1 MLFLYNDPDLKSL
14 RRILRRN
21 QTEAERILWSELRDR
36 RLLGY
41 KFFRQYGVGR
51 YILDFYC
58 TAARLAIELDG
69 SHHGE
74 YEQRLKDRER
84 TYFLQECNIRVIRF
98 WNYEVYQNITSVID
112 AIIEQLDPSQDPL

>member
-74 YEQRLKDRER
+74 QEQRLKDRER

-98 WNYEVYQNITSVID
+98 WNYEVYQNITGVID

>member
-14 RRILRRN
+14 RRTLRRN

-58 TAARLAIELDG
+58 TSARLAIELDG
-69 SHHGE
+69 SHHGQKK
-74 YEQRLKDRER
+74 QRLKDRER
-84 TYFLQECNIRVIRF
+84 TYFLEECSIKVIRF
-98 WNYEVYQNITSVID
+98 WNYEIYQNIAGVIE
-112 AIIEQLDPSQDPL
+112 AILDELDLSQDSL